1 MFLRILIGLA
11 FVAGQASGAPRT
23 LKVAA
28 YELSPYI
35 TEEGEERGYLYEI
48 IVKAFTNAGYKLEF
62 QFYPPL
68 RAKSLVESGERDILI
83 PSYSSPTDAKTLTFS
98 QPLHGSQ
105 IGYIKLRSDPAK
117 DKKTPEAGP
126 GSTRKENRFGFEL
139 DETDRVIRSHSE
151 KTIQLIDMI
160 NQNRLDVAVAD
171 KFVAAQVMVDK
182 RPHLIGKLQFVEPP
196 IVRKEFH
203 VAFSKKKD
211 GQQKVLDD
219 FNRAL
224 FELQKSGEY
233 QQILMRYGYQTID
246 NDPNTL
252 SIVTVSNSDMK
263 IMEEMSKSFIAS
275 HPGIK
280 INWYT
285 MEENLLRKRIL
296 SSIALDDGV
305 FDVFTIG
312 SYDTPIYAKNKWIE
326 PFTKFTKDY
335 RPEDILPS
343 VRDSLSLGGKF
354 YALPFYGETS
364 MTYYRKDLFQK
375 KGLTMPTHPSW
386 EEIRALAGKLH
397 DPEKKI
403 NGICLRAKAGWGE
416 NVALLM
422 TMVHSAGGR
431 WFNARWQPEITSQA
445 WSGTLKFYVDLL
457 NSSGPDEPYRFGYT
471 ESLKLFSEGR
481 CAIWVDA
488 TVAASYLFDRNK
500 SSISEHVGYTYAP
513 TMKYEE
519 GSQWTWNWAL
529 AVSKSSKKKALAQE
543 FVQWATNPE
552 YVQMVAK
559 LKGYLQLP
567 PGTRQSTYSEAYLKA
582 APFAAFVRDAM
593 EGFKPLKKIQPDI
606 PYSGKWFI
614 EIPEFPAIG
623 NSLGGHVS
631 DIFKGKVTVEEAL
644 SLTQQDVRRIMYHS
658 GYYSGVEPGPSRS
671 NK

>member
-1 MFLRILIGLA
+1 MFLRILMCLA

-35 TEEGEERGYLYEI
+35 TEEAEEHGYLYEI
-48 IVKAFTNAGYKLEF
+48 IVKAFSNAGYKLEF

-83 PSYSSPTDAKTLTFS
+83 PSYSSPADAKNLAFS

-105 IGYIKLRSDPAK
+105 IGYIRLRGELGK
-117 DKKTPEAGP
+117 DKKVLQSIGT
-126 GSTRKENRFGFEL
+126 SNKKENRFGYEM
-139 DETDRVIRSHSE
+139 DETDQVIRSHSE
-151 KTIQLIDMI
+151 KTIQLIDML

-171 KFVAAQVMVDK
+171 KFVAAQAMVNK

-203 VAFSKKKD
+203 VAFSKKKASHLT
-211 GQQKVLDD
+211 VLDD
-219 FNRAL
+219 FNKAL

-233 QQILMRYGYQTID
+233 QQILMRYGYQTIE

-263 IMEEMSKSFIAS
+263 IMEEVSKAFIAS
-275 HPGIK
+275 HPGLK

-285 MEENLLRKRIL
+285 MEENLLRRRIL

-305 FDVFTIG
+305 FDVFTLG

-326 PFTKFTKDY
+326 PFTKFNKDY

-343 VRDSLSLGGKF
+343 VRDSLSLDGKF

-375 KGLTMPTHPSW
+375 KGLTMPAHPSW
-386 EEIRALAGKLH
+386 DEIRLLAGKLH
-397 DPEKKI
+397 DPSNKI
-403 NGICLRAKAGWGE
+403 NGICLRGKAGWGE

-431 WFNARWQPEITSQA
+431 WFSAKWQPEITSA
-445 WSGTLKFYVDLL
+445 GWSSTLKFYVDLL
-457 NSSGPDEPYRFGYT
+457 KSYGPAEPYRFGFA
-471 ESLKLFSEGR
+471 ENLKLFAEGR
-481 CAIWVDA
+481 CAIWIDA

-500 SSISEHVGYTYAP
+500 SSISDHVGYTYAP
-513 TMKYEE
+513 TMKYVE
-519 GSQWTWNWAL
+519 GSQWTWSWAL

-543 FVQWATNPE
+543 FVQWATSPE
-552 YVQMVAK
+552 YVESIAK
-559 LKGYLQLP
+559 LKGALQVP
-567 PGTRQSTYSEAYLKA
+567 PGTRKSTYSEAYLKA

-593 EGFKPLKKIQPDI
+593 EVSIPIKRVHPDI
-606 PYSGKWFI
+606 PYSGKWFV

-631 DIFKGKVTVEEAL
+631 DIFKNKVTVEEAL
-644 SLTQQDVRRIMYHS
+644 SLTQQDVRHIMYHS
-658 GYYSGVEPGPSRS
+658 GYYSGAEPNSSR
-671 NK
+671 